1 MGTDTGNGNMA
12 ERLKQVESLS
22 GGLVRRSAEPEAVP
36 ENEPPV
42 SLVPVPRRSRIFL
55 RHGKGHGEFAD
66 LTLTAP
72 VVRSYL
78 T

>member
-1 MGTDTGNGNMA
+1 MA
-12 ERLKQVESLS
+12 ERLKQVESLT
-22 GGLVRRSAEPEAVP
+22 GGLVRRSAEPDAVP

-72 VVRSYL
+72 IVRSYL